1 MEENENPPNQI
12 TYSES
17 YFMFK
22 KLISEIFILPLILYI
37 LAIAF
42 ITHVSIFNQPL
53 KSQINIYTSKKR
65 KILFLIMIFLYLC
78 HIISLIK
85 ITKLDN
91 SPNTVSSSLTLIILL
106 FYILLVFAVLLTIFF
121 IDEKNK
127 KQIKLDIRNPLE
139 WFIILN
145 IIYFLLDLV
154 NEIVYGYFSFLTPFT
169 FCYCIYFEI
178 FVYKYPDDNYK
189 IFLSKGFKFIELNEF
204 DKELINKKLQTL
216 KINEQKY
223 KLNNKDRVYVPMTY
237 VNSKTNMLG
246 NENSE
251 KNNDEIEKSNI
262 NDNYKENNNNKIDQ
276 LINKLYNPNNTR
288 YVENSYEGKLK
299 IEINFQSNFSIDYG
313 NYYNYNKTKKIILNN
328 QDNDNNS
335 IKNRLSIFSRNNLI
349 DEDEQDD
356 HLDIAN
362 FYTSIIFSF
371 NMSAT
376 SSLYVT
382 NKHLRKSLEEFFKL
396 DIILENEFTEER
408 YDLSLIKKLPRLNIK
423 KCFDE
428 LSNNIKKGV
437 KINNSSN
444 NSDILLECIQ
454 NTKNICEKYLK
465 DITSNPYFII
475 PEVLFF
481 LEIRDQNVFQIYI
494 NINDQIRKK
503 DNNNIISRFSRKS
516 ENNLSNNIYLSSNCN
531 YFTSHD
537 DYNMNI
543 ILRIIKG
550 DYFINTIKNKTK
562 NKNTKENNDYYLLL
576 RITYGECNKLIK
588 KKFDETLFVLQEF
601 NKLLDNNNY
610 HKMINKK
617 KENNDII
624 IKLYAEFLR
633 IYSKLNETEGGPS
646 QSFRLNKNS
655 KMLEYFKKY
664 PDEIKENDDDLFG
677 EFIIIIENILN
688 LIINYYIDE
697 IPNSNQ
703 IIHEYF
709 LDCIDDYWNVEK
721 LKKYIKHDNNLLSL
735 FQTAIKEKAIN
746 DINVLD
752 KNYLYININYK
763 VTVFYELCFKITT
776 TSSFIQFDKRYEFEE
791 VKNYIDLMNVE
802 LSLGLVWPEKCF
814 LQREEFEDDINNN
827 IHIIRLN
834 YMSKYLLKIFNANKI
849 FNTSNWRQIFYHD
862 KSYHDV
868 IEIKFKEL
876 KYNHNKKN
884 SNKNE
889 HITNKKTSNESN
901 NFYLNNTI
909 KLSENSFNFYS
920 SFKNEVASENIKNE
934 NNLILDNENSDK
946 LLSKNNS
953 FINNSEEESANSIET
968 ITSHFSK
975 NSKTKNLFDI

>member
-1 MEENENPPNQI
+1 MEEKENPQNQI
-12 TYSES
+12 AYSES

-65 KILFLIMIFLYLC
+65 KILFLILIFLYLC

-85 ITKLDN
+85 VTKLEN

-106 FYILLVFAVLLTIFF
+106 FYTLLVMAVLLTIFF

-127 KQIKLDIRNPLE
+127 KQIKLDKRNPLE

-178 FVYKYPDDNYK
+178 FVYRYPDDNYK
-189 IFLSKGFKFIELNEF
+189 IFLSKGFKYIELNEF
-204 DKELINKKLQTL
+204 DKELINTKLQNL

-223 KLNNKDRVYVPMTY
+223 KLNNKDRIYIPMTY
-237 VNSKTNMLG
+237 VNSKANMLG
-246 NENSE
+246 
-251 KNNDEIEKSNI
+251 DEDPE
-262 NDNYKENNNNKIDQ
+262 DNNNNKDKENNDNNKDNNNNKLNQ
-276 LINKLYNPNNTR
+276 LINDLYNRNFNDD
-288 YVENSYEGKLK
+288 YLKNSYKYILK
-299 IEINFQSNFSIDYG
+299 IEVNFQSNFSIDYG
-313 NYYNYNKTKKIILNN
+313 TYYNYNKTKKNILNN
-328 QDNDNNS
+328 QNNNNS
-335 IKNRLSIFSRNNLI
+335 IKNRFSLLSINNLI
-349 DEDEQDD
+349 DDDDEQDD

-371 NMSAT
+371 TVSAT
-376 SSLYVT
+376 SSLYIT

-396 DIILENEFTEER
+396 DILLENEFTEER

-465 DITSNPYFII
+465 DITSNPHFII

-481 LEIRDQNVFQIYI
+481 LEIRDQNVFQLYI
-494 NINDQIRKK
+494 NINDKIRKE
-503 DNNNIISRFSRKS
+503 DNNIISRFSRKS
-516 ENNLSNNIYLSSNCN
+516 DNSLSNNFYLSTNCN

-550 DYFINTIKNKTK
+550 DYFVNAIKNK
-562 NKNTKENNDYYLLL
+562 NKKAKENNDYYLLI

-588 KKFDETLFVLQEF
+588 KKFDETIFVLQEF
-601 NKLLDNNNY
+601 NKLLDNNND
-610 HKMINKK
+610 KKIINKK
-617 KENNDII
+617 KENDEII
-624 IKLYAEFLR
+624 IKLYDKFLG
-633 IYSKLNETEGGPS
+633 IYSKLNEIGDGPT

-655 KMLEYFKKY
+655 KILEYFKKY
-664 PDEIKENDDDLFG
+664 PDEIKENDDNLFG

-697 IPNSNQ
+697 IPNTNQ

-709 LDCIDDYWNVEK
+709 IDYIDDYWNVEK

-735 FQTAIKEKAIN
+735 FQTAIKQKAIN

-776 TSSFIQFDKRYEFEE
+776 SSSFIQFDKRYEFEE

-849 FNTSNWRQIFYHD
+849 FNTSNWRKIFYDD

-901 NFYLNNTI
+901 SFYLNNNTI

-920 SFKNEVASENIKNE
+920 SFKNDVASENIKNE

-946 LLSKNNS
+946 LLSKNNF